1 MTWYELEK
9 NCLSIYGGAV
19 LACHKS
25 RIRPSW
31 IMRLIALMG

>member
-9 NCLSIYGGAV
+9 KLPFDLWGAV